1 MKKLL
6 RLLIL
11 LFAFYLLFQIIF
23 NVFSN
28 GYKVEYN
35 VSGFDVVEV
44 LTQKTKGEYDNYYF
58 EISTE
63 NNTFSIQTLEEL
75 NLTKKVIKEIKYYK
89 DDQYECILP
98 ILKNDTLFTDAICSY
113 NNNNFYYYHDLKG
126 NNSLLDQFMSSIEI
140 YDGTI
145 YNLNEE
151 IKKENN
157 YITAYQYDIPD
168 LYMILE
174 SYKGVYFINQK
185 DGFTAKD
192 LFTKDTY
199 SKDIHTFI
207 KNYYVTADY
216 SEDFEFHDFYVV
228 NIKNYSVFKI
238 TSNNAISIYSYI
250 QGSVG
255 NSVYLIDTSA
265 KKQYEINIK
274 TKTVIEVGN
283 DQTGIK
289 IYQNGEWT
297 EGNIYDA
304 INNKLLFTDSVSLSD
319 FNGISYARVDKVG
332 GEKSGF
338 YYLYENTKN
347 GYNVYRVNVQN
358 SNSKIYLFTTNN
370 IDNIV
375 YDQDRVCYKDD
386 VYIKCYQDSIG
397 VKLIVK
403 NKEISFNN
411 SLIFDVAR

>member
-113 NNNNFYYYHDLKG
+113 NNNFYYYHDLKG

-304 INNKLLFTDSVSLSD
+304 INDKLLFTDSVSLSD

-347 GYNVYRVNVQN
+347 GYNVYRVNAQN
-358 SNSKIYLFTTNN
+358 YNSKIYLFTTNN

>member
-113 NNNNFYYYHDLKG
+113 NNNFYYYHDLKG

-289 IYQNGEWT
+289 NYQNGEWT
-297 EGNIYDA
+297 EENIYDA

-347 GYNVYRVNVQN
+347 GYDVYRVNVQN